1 MSDMIKVRAILEDE
15 LVDWVEV
22 KKWAILET
30 SQEMAE
36 YLLRAYSNRREAVEE
51 DEKEEVK
58 EEKKADKKPAKK
70 SK

>member
-51 DEKEEVK
+51 DEKEEEVK
-58 EEKKADKKPAKK
+58 PKAKVKKL
-70 SK
+70 